1 MSDHEAAETGGRETD
16 SRRDAGLTEANLRA
30 LIEQI
35 PLTVYIDRL
44 DDVSSNVYTSPQ
56 LESVLGY
63 SSDEW
68 ASDDELFLRVLHPDD
83 RDAVLA
89 EHRRTRETGEGFRM
103 EYRMIARDGTVRWFR
118 DEAAVIPD
126 ETGAP
131 GFHYGFLLDITERKE
146 LEEALRRSEE
156 EGRRQ
161 RHYVESLL
169 EISPTAIVTLA
180 LDGTVSSWNL
190 AAEDLFGYARDEAL
204 GRDLEELIATRD
216 ELRPEAAAYYD
227 EVRRTGRA
235 HGVTRRTRKDGTL
248 LDVELFAVAV
258 TVEDVPTGYLVV
270 YHDVTAA
277 RAQQDA
283 EKRYRDLVEQ
293 LPLVTYVDEAT
304 PTAASIYISPQVGE
318 LLGYS
323 PDEWLSDPELFP
335 RLLHPDDRER
345 VLADHERVF
354 AAGETNWRFEYRLVA
369 RDGRTVWL
377 RDEAVIVK
385 GDDGTPLYVQGFL
398 VDVTERKEAEDA
410 LRVSEERFRAMFE
423 EAPIGIAWGT
433 LDEDSALVPTSL
445 RRGDGDGVYRRNR
458 AYREMLG
465 YSEDELDAL
474 HFTEYTHP
482 DDLAREVELHRELA
496 AGAIDRYELEKR
508 YIRRDGRVIW
518 AHVVATAVRDDAGR
532 RLAGL
537 TMVEDITQR
546 REAEEALRASEAEL
560 RRQMQYLQ
568 SLLEISPVA
577 VVTLDLEERVTSW
590 NPAAERL
597 FGYSESEATGQ
608 PIKPL
613 LLRTEALQE
622 EGDALTADALEHGA
636 AQLLTRRMRK
646 DGSLVDVEVLLVR
659 LHVDGEHVGYY
670 VIYHDVS
677 ALQRQK
683 QYYESLLEISPAAIV
698 TVDLDDN
705 VASWNPAAERL
716 FGYTRDEAVGRN
728 VDELVA
734 AAEELQDEAAEVNR
748 RGSEG
753 EYELV
758 ARRTRKD
765 GSLVDVHLLM
775 APIFQEG
782 ELVGR
787 YGIYHD
793 ISELQRQ
800 TRSLESVLENSPTA
814 IVSLGLDDTVRAW
827 NPAAER
833 LFGYTRDEAL
843 GRNIDDLVANAQEI
857 RDEAVTFSRSAARG
871 QEVHA
876 FRKRTRKDGSLVDV
890 EVLVAPVMVGG
901 EHQGSF
907 AIYHDIS
914 ELVRAREEA
923 DAANRAKSAFLAT
936 MSHEIRTPM
945 NAVIGM
951 TGLLLDTELDDEQRE
966 FAEIVR
972 MSGEALLRI
981 IDDILDFSKI
991 EAGKLELEHYPFE
1004 LRTCVEA
1011 ALDVVAGRATEKGLD
1026 LAYLLDP
1033 EVPRVIVGDV
1043 TRLRQILINLL
1054 SNAVKFT
1061 EEGEVV
1067 VSIGAR
1073 PARDHEA
1080 ELHFAV
1086 RDTGIGIP
1094 PERMDRLFE
1103 SFSQVDASTTRRYGG
1118 TGLGLAI
1125 SKRLAEMMGGTMWAE
1140 SGAGR
1145 GSTFH
1150 VTIVADEA
1158 SVPLPSHDEPI
1169 QPQLRGKHLL
1179 IVDDNETN
1187 RTLLLRQAESWGM
1200 TGRATASP
1208 SEALSWVAN
1217 GEPFDLGLL
1226 DLQMPEMDGIE
1237 LARRIRAHRDSTVLP
1252 LVLLTS
1258 LGRRKEDAEAQ
1269 VQLAARLA
1277 KPVKASQLYDTL
1289 VNVFAEQA
1297 GATRSGV
1304 ATGDHAAEAQTVRV
1318 LLVEDNEVN
1327 RKLALALLTKLGYGA
1342 DIAANGVEALAAL
1355 EKAAYDVVLM
1365 DVEMPEMDGLEATK
1379 QIRARWPGASGP
1391 RIVAMT
1397 AKAMAGDREACLA
1410 AGMDDY
1416 LSKPIRVDE
1425 LAEALGRVD
1434 ANAGAGASSADGDGE
1449 VLEASALAE
1458 LRAAVDDPA
1467 FVADL
1472 IGTFLGEA
1480 PALVATLQRAHA
1492 AGDAEEL
1499 RRAAHTLKSNARTF
1513 GATRL
1518 GDACQELEEKSR
1530 ADELDGAAALVDEIE
1545 AEYGRVERALAT
1557 VGGVAT

>member
-1 MSDHEAAETGGRETD
+1 MSDHEGAETGGRETD
-16 SRRDAGLTEANLRA
+16 TPRDAPLNEANLRA

-63 SSDEW
+63 SSEEW
-68 ASDDELFLRVLHPDD
+68 ASDDDLFLRVLHPDD
-83 RDAVLA
+83 REAVLA
-89 EHRRTRETGEGFRM
+89 EHRRTRETGDGFRM
-103 EYRMIARDGTVRWFR
+103 EYRMIARDGTVHWFR

-126 ETGAP
+126 DTGGP

-146 LEEALRRSEE
+146 LEDALRRSEE

-161 RHYVESLL
+161 RQYVESLL

-190 AAEDLFGYARDEAL
+190 AAEDLFGYTRDEAL
-204 GRDLEELIATRD
+204 GRDLEDLIATRD
-216 ELRPEAAAYYD
+216 ELRAEAASYYE
-227 EVRRTGRA
+227 EVQRTGRA
-235 HGVTRRTRKDGTL
+235 HAITRRTRKNGTL
-248 LDVELFAVAV
+248 LDFELFAVAV
-258 TVEDVPTGYLVV
+258 TVEGATTGYLVV

-277 RAQQDA
+277 RAQQAA
-283 EKRYRDLVEQ
+283 EKRYRELVEQ
-293 LPLVTYVDEAT
+293 LPLVTYVDEPT
-304 PTAASIYISPQVGE
+304 PTAASIYISPQVST

-323 PDEWLSDPELFP
+323 PDEWLSDAELFP
-335 RLLHPDDRER
+335 RLLHPDDRDR

-354 AAGETNWRFEYRLVA
+354 AAGETSWRFEYRVIA

-385 GDDGTPLYVQGFL
+385 DDEGTPLYVQGFL
-398 VDVTERKEAEDA
+398 VDVTERKETENA
-410 LRVSEERFRAMFE
+410 LRLSEERFRAMFE

-433 LDEDSALVPTSL
+433 LDESSALVPTSL

-465 YSEDELDAL
+465 YSEEELDTL

-482 DDLAREVELHRELA
+482 DDLSREVQLHRELV
-496 AGAIDRYELEKR
+496 AGTVDRYELEKR
-508 YIRRDGRVIW
+508 YIRRDGGVIW
-518 AHVVATAVRDDAGR
+518 AHVIASAVRDGAGR

-546 REAEEALRASEAEL
+546 REAEEALRESEAEL

-568 SLLEISPVA
+568 SLLEISPTA

-597 FGYSESEATGQ
+597 FGYSEEEALGQ
-608 PIKPL
+608 PIKGL
-613 LLRTEALQE
+613 LLRTDALHE
-622 EGDALTADALEHGA
+622 EGDAITGEALNRGA
-636 AQLLTRRMRK
+636 AQVLTRRMRK
-646 DGSLVDVEVLLVR
+646 DGSLVDVEVLVVP
-659 LHVDGEHVGYY
+659 LHVDGARLGFY

-683 QYYESLLEISPAAIV
+683 QYYESLLEISPTAIV

-705 VASWNPAAERL
+705 VTSWNPAAEKL
-716 FGYTRDEAVGRN
+716 FGYTRDEAIGRN

-734 AAEELQDEAAEVNR
+734 ASDELREEAAEVNR
-748 RGSEG
+748 RGSES

-758 ARRTRKD
+758 SRRTRKD
-765 GSLVDVHLLM
+765 GSLVDVHLLI
-775 APIFQEG
+775 APVFQEG

-793 ISELQRQ
+793 ISELQRRKQ
-800 TRSLESVLENSPTA
+800 YFQSLLDNSPTA
-814 IVSLGLDDTVRAW
+814 IAGSDLDGTVIAW

-833 LFGYTRDEAL
+833 LFGYSRDEAI
-843 GRNIDDLVANAQEI
+843 GANIDDLVAKSDDI
-857 RDEAVTFSRSAARG
+857 RAEAAALTRVASDTG
-871 QEVHA
+871 ELH
-876 FRKRTRKDGSLVDV
+876 RLTRRTRKDGTLLDV
-890 EVLVAPVMVGG
+890 ELFIAPVSIAG
-901 EHQGSF
+901 EVEGFF
-907 AIYHDIS
+907 AIYHDIG
-914 ELVRAREEA
+914 ELQRARRDAE
-923 DAANRAKSAFLAT
+923 AANRAKSAFLAT

-951 TGLLLDTELDDEQRE
+951 TGLLLDTELDSEQRE

-1004 LRTCVEA
+1004 LRACVEA
-1011 ALDVVAGRATEKGLD
+1011 ALDVVAARATEKGLD

-1033 EVPRVIVGDV
+1033 NVPRVIVGDV

-1073 PARDHEA
+1073 PGEDHEA

-1125 SKRLAEMMGGTMWAE
+1125 SKRLSEMMGGTMWAE
-1140 SGAGR
+1140 SDAGR

-1158 SVPLPSHDEPI
+1158 STPLPSHDEPI
-1169 QPQLRGKHLL
+1169 QPQLRGKRLL

-1200 TGRATASP
+1200 AGRATASP
-1208 SEALSWVAN
+1208 AEALSWVEQ

-1226 DLQMPEMDGIE
+1226 DLRMPQMDGLE
-1237 LARRIRAHRDSTVLP
+1237 LGRQIRRYRDARALP

-1258 LGRRKEDAEAQ
+1258 LGHRKEDAEAR
-1269 VQLAARLA
+1269 VEFAARLA
-1277 KPVKASQLYDTL
+1277 KPVKASQLYETL

-1297 GATRSGV
+1297 SAIPRVVEDKT
-1304 ATGDHAAEAQTVRV
+1304 AQAQSVRV
-1318 LLVEDNEVN
+1318 LLVEDNDVN
-1327 RKLALALLTKLGYGA
+1327 RKLALALLAKLGYRA
-1342 DIAANGVEALAAL
+1342 DTAVNGVEALAAL
-1355 EKAAYDVVLM
+1355 ENAPYDVVLM

-1379 QIRARWPGASGP
+1379 RIRAQWPGVSGP

-1416 LSKPIRVDE
+1416 LSKPIRVEE
-1425 LAEALGRVD
+1425 LAAALGRTG
-1434 ANAGAGASSADGDGE
+1434 ANEPAGLSPAPGDGE
-1449 VLEASALAE
+1449 VLDASALAD

-1472 IGTFLGEA
+1472 IGTFLAEA

-1530 ADELDGAAALVDEIE
+1530 AEELDDAAALVDEIE
-1545 AEYGRVERALAT
+1545 AEYGRVEQALAT
-1557 VGGVAT
+1557 VGGGAT